1 MDFLESWEED
11 RLGALPAQQKTQ
23 VAGWL
28 ISQAGIDGQTVRE
41 FFQQLGREESVMF
54 SEEMEEEWDQLME
67 EWDKGK
73 E

>member
-1 MDFLESWEED
+1 MDFLETWEED
-11 RLGALPAQQKTQ
+11 RLRALPAQQKTQ